1 MLIRGAQ
8 PVLHTQPLP
17 GPLFLRNGI
26 PQPPYTPTHIPTR
39 GTHKRTAT
47 MIHNQALL
55 PTCLKGVG
63 GWCDPALE
71 PPKTAA
77 LPTSERRDN
86 SDAARLTSRRPQTQP
101 QQLQQQRQQ
110 RHQTERAKSR
120 GVTGGTLARA
130 PSPPASR
137 KAATAAAT
145 TSKSATAKPRRR
157 QFNAPPI
164 LAAQLLRPRSW
175 HTELEGRV
183 RSPAAATTTAFKA
196 TPLLA
201 SPAR

>member
-1 MLIRGAQ
+1 
-8 PVLHTQPLP
+8 
-17 GPLFLRNGI
+17 
-26 PQPPYTPTHIPTR
+26 
-39 GTHKRTAT
+39 

-71 PPKTAA
+71 NAKAISPPKTSA
-77 LPTSERRDN
+77 LPISERRDSSN
-86 SDAARLTSRRPQTQP
+86 AARPTSRHPQAQP
-101 QQLQQQRQQ
+101 QQQQQHQ

-120 GVTGGTLARA
+120 GVTGGNLARA
-130 PSPPASR
+130 PSPPSSR
-137 KAATAAAT
+137 KAAPTTT
-145 TSKSATAKPRRR
+145 TSKSATAKPRRL

-164 LAAQLLRPRSW
+164 LAAELLRPRSW

-183 RSPAAATTTAFKA
+183 RSPAANTTTAFKT